1 MLDGVAIGSR
11 EEISTLNDESI
22 LSIGPCQMRTG
33 VAAISQGFSHA
44 GHKWDTFAVFT
55 KKGTS
60 AKSRNPFKYCHG
72 AEGGI

>member
-11 EEISTLNDESI
+11 EEISTLNDKSI
-22 LSIGPCQMRTG
+22 ISIGVCQIRAG
-33 VAAISQGFSHA
+33 IAAISQGFFHA

-60 AKSRNPFKYCHG
+60 AECRNPFGYCDG